1 MHFDLSDQYRYR
13 PSLVH
18 KLDPRVKVV
27 ATFSYILVVNLT
39 PVGKWESF
47 YFFLALI
54 LIAAWLTRLG
64 LFFAARRSFLVL
76 PFVLVSIA
84 VCFTTPGP
92 TLFTV
97 PGIGWSVSEPG
108 LVRFFTILARSWLA
122 MQAAIL
128 LTVTTRFFNL
138 LWAMGALRFPNLLI
152 ATIGFM
158 YRYLFV
164 VVDEARRMMQARAAR
179 SVEVPGGA
187 NPSIR
192 WRGRVTGMMVG
203 SLFLR
208 ALDRSERVYAA
219 MLSRGYDGN
228 IQTLTHF
235 KMTTMDWGALALMGL
250 MLTMPLI
257 FTLIG

>member
-1 MHFDLSDQYRYR
+1 MHFDLSDQYRDR
-13 PSLVH
+13 PSLIH

-27 ATFSYILVVNLT
+27 ATFSYILVVSLT

-47 YFFLALI
+47 CFFLALI
-54 LIAAWLTRLG
+54 LVAAWLTSLG

-76 PFVLVSIA
+76 PFVLASIA
-84 VCFTTPGP
+84 VCFTTPG
-92 TLFTV
+92 TILFTI

-108 LVRFFTILARSWLA
+108 LIRFLTILTRSWLA

-128 LTVTTRFFNL
+128 LTVTTRFFDL

-164 VVDEARRMMQARAAR
+164 IVDEARRMMQARAAR

-192 WRGRVTGMMVG
+192 WRGRVAGMMVG

-208 ALDRSERVYAA
+208 ALDRSERVYVA

-228 IQTLTHF
+228 IHTLTHF
-235 KMTTMDWGALALMGL
+235 TMKIVDWGVLALM
-250 MLTMPLI
+250 MLILAMPLI
-257 FTLIG
+257 IELIG